1 MLFRQLAA
9 ILGGGLSLAAAGP
22 LSPADRDSPSEARR
36 DTVVRREVPS
46 SHVVHERQL
55 PQWSQKWK
63 RAAKVPRDAL
73 LPMRI
78 GLKQRN
84 LDEGAAL
91 LRDISNPKS
100 PRYGKHLK
108 RDEVVEMF
116 APPQSSIDAVS
127 LNPVHAPDS
136 QVAPE
141 EIPVG

>member
-22 LSPADRDSPSEARR
+22 LSPPEARSDAVVKR
-36 DTVVRREVPS
+36 DVPA
-46 SHVVHERQL
+46 SHAIHERQL

-63 RAAKVPRDAL
+63 RGAKVPRDAL

-84 LDEGAAL
+84 LDEGAKL

-100 PRYGKHLK
+100 ARYGKHLK
-108 RDEVVEMF
+108 RDEVVDMF
-116 APPQSSIDAVS
+116 APPESSIDAVS
-127 LNPVHAPDS
+127 VILVQILGS
-136 QVAPE
+136 
-141 EIPVG
+141 